1 MHILMT
7 RRAALKTAAAVGA
20 VALLQPAGSIVAQ
33 AASRAASK
41 LDWTYFQAGEA
52 GFRRTPVLLTGE
64 KEAILID
71 GGFTLSDGR
80 AVAEAIKA
88 TGKRLTTIYVSCSD
102 PDFYFSLRPVVE
114 AFPEAKVMAAPATVA
129 AINANVQT
137 KLDTWSP
144 QLGDNGPKVLADV
157 VIPAPSELSSLSLEG
172 NQIDIVTVEGMKDR
186 RYLHV
191 PSLNAVFSGV
201 LVYSGSHVWVA
212 DEPTAE
218 DRKAWIAA
226 LDAMAARKPAI
237 IVPAHKVEG
246 GPDGVEA
253 ILFTRDYLIAFNAA
267 EAKAKD
273 SAELI
278 AAMVAL
284 YPDLADVSSL
294 ELGAKVA
301 KGEMKWG

>member
-1 MHILMT
+1 MMT
-7 RRAALKTAAAVGA
+7 RRAALKTAVTAGA
-20 VALLQPAGSIVAQ
+20 VALLQPAGSLVAH
-33 AASRAASK
+33 AASK
-41 LDWTYFQAGEA
+41 LDWTFFQAGEA
-52 GFRRTPVLLTGE
+52 GFSRTPVLLTGE

-80 AVAEAIKA
+80 AVADAIRA

-114 AFPEAKVMAAPATVA
+114 AFPDAKVLAAPATID

-157 VIPAPSELSSLSLEG
+157 VIPEVSELSALTLEG
-172 NQIDIVTVEGMKDR
+172 NAIDIVTIEGLKDR

-191 PSLNAVFSGV
+191 PALNAIFGGV
-201 LVYSGSHVWVA
+201 LVYSGAHVWVA

-218 DRKAWIAA
+218 GRKTWIEA

-237 IVPAHKVEG
+237 VVPAHKGAG
-246 GPDGVEA
+246 GPDGIEA

-278 AAMVAL
+278 AAMTRL
-284 YPDLADVSSL
+284 YPDFTDVSSL

>member
-7 RRAALKTAAAVGA
+7 RRAALKTAVAAGA
-20 VALLQPAGSIVAQ
+20 VALLQPAGSLVAL
-33 AASRAASK
+33 AASGAASK
-41 LDWTYFQAGEA
+41 LEWTYFQANEV
-52 GFRRTPVLLTGE
+52 GFSRTPVLLTGE

-71 GGFTLSDGR
+71 GGFTLSDGK
-80 AVAEAIKA
+80 AVADAIKA
-88 TGKRLTTIYVSCSD
+88 AGKRLTTIYVSCSD

-114 AFPEAKVMAAPATVA
+114 AFPDAKVLAAPATVA

-157 VIPAPSELSSLSLEG
+157 VIPEASDLSSLSLEG
-172 NQIDIVTVEGMKDR
+172 NRIDIVTIDGLKDR

-191 PSLNAVFSGV
+191 PSLNAIFGGV

-218 DRKAWIAA
+218 GRQKWIEA
-226 LDAMAARKPAI
+226 LEAMAARKPDI
-237 IVPAHKVEG
+237 VVPAHKGAG
-246 GPDGVEA
+246 GPDGIEA

-278 AAMVAL
+278 AAMTKL
-284 YPDLADVSSL
+284 YPDFTDVSSL

>member
-1 MHILMT
+1 MQNLIT
-7 RRAALKTAAAVGA
+7 RRAALKTAAAAGA
-20 VALLQPAGSIVAQ
+20 VALLQPAGSLVAL
-33 AASRAASK
+33 AASNAASK
-41 LDWTYFQAGEA
+41 LEWTYFQADEA
-52 GFRRTPVLLTGE
+52 GFSRTPVLLTGE

-71 GGFTLSDGR
+71 GGFTLSDGK
-80 AVAEAIKA
+80 AVADAIKA
-88 TGKRLTTIYVSCSD
+88 TGKTLTTIYVSCSD

-114 AFPEAKVMAAPATVA
+114 AFPDAKVLAAAATVA

-157 VIPAPSELSSLSLEG
+157 VIPEASELSSLTLEG
-172 NQIDIVTVEGMKDR
+172 NEIDIVTVDGLKDR

-191 PSLNAVFSGV
+191 PSLNAIFGGV

-218 DRKAWIAA
+218 GRQKWIEA
-226 LDAMAARKPAI
+226 LDAMAARKPEI
-237 IVPAHKVEG
+237 VVPAHKGEG
-246 GPDGVEA
+246 GPEGVEA

-267 EAKAKD
+267 EAKARD
-273 SAELI
+273 SRELI
-278 AAMVAL
+278 AAMTRL
-284 YPDLADVSSL
+284 YPDFTDLSSL

>member
-1 MHILMT
+1 MQILMT
-7 RRAALKTAAAVGA
+7 RRAALKTAVAAGA
-20 VALLQPAGSIVAQ
+20 VALLQPVGSRLAH
-33 AASRAASK
+33 AASK
-41 LDWTYFQAGEA
+41 LDWTYFQANEA
-52 GFRRTPVLLTGE
+52 GFSRTPVLLTGE

-71 GGFTLSDGR
+71 GGFTLSDGK
-80 AVAEAIKA
+80 AVADAIKA

-114 AFPEAKVMAAPATVA
+114 AFPDAKVLAAPATVA

-157 VIPAPSELSSLSLEG
+157 VIPEASELSSLTLEG
-172 NQIDIVTVEGMKDR
+172 NAIDIVTIEGLKDR

-191 PSLNAVFSGV
+191 PTLNAIFGGV
-201 LVYSGSHVWVA
+201 LVYSGAHVWVA
-212 DEPTAE
+212 DEPTTE
-218 DRKAWIAA
+218 GRQKWIEA
-226 LDAMAARKPAI
+226 LNAMAARKPDI
-237 IVPAHKVEG
+237 VVPAHKGSG
-246 GPDGVEA
+246 GPEGIEA

-267 EAKAKD
+267 EAKATD

-278 AAMVAL
+278 AVMTKL
-284 YPDLADVSSL
+284 YPDFTDVSSL

>member
-7 RRAALKTAAAVGA
+7 RRAALKTAVAAGA
-20 VALLQPAGSIVAQ
+20 VALLQPAGSLVAH
-33 AASRAASK
+33 AASK
-41 LDWTYFQAGEA
+41 LEWTYFQADEA
-52 GFRRTPVLLTGE
+52 GFSRTPVLLTGE
-64 KEAILID
+64 KEAVLID
-71 GGFTLSDGR
+71 GGFTLSDGK
-80 AVAEAIKA
+80 AVADAIKA

-114 AFPEAKVMAAPATVA
+114 AFPDAKVLAAPATVA

-157 VIPAPSELSSLSLEG
+157 VIPEASELSALSLEG
-172 NQIDIVTVEGMKDR
+172 HSIDIVTIEGLKDR

-191 PSLNAVFSGV
+191 PALNAIFGGV
-201 LVYSGSHVWVA
+201 LVYSGAHVWVA

-218 DRKAWIAA
+218 GRQKWIEA
-226 LDAMAARKPAI
+226 LEAMAARKPDI
-237 IVPAHKVEG
+237 VVPAHKGAG
-246 GPDGVEA
+246 GPDGIEA

-278 AAMVAL
+278 AAMTKL
-284 YPDLADVSSL
+284 YPDFTDVSSL